1 MNACI
6 FCFTVHSIHQISIH
20 HGINLCN
27 FGDMQSNLNTDSNSI
42 DIIFS
47 MEKSLSL
54 KFSLQTKMKMYAE
67 SFRGKTQANV
77 AKVLIRNVTKTKAF
91 HS

>member
-1 MNACI
+1 
-6 FCFTVHSIHQISIH
+6 
-20 HGINLCN
+20 
-27 FGDMQSNLNTDSNSI
+27 MQSNLNTDSNSI

>member
-1 MNACI
+1 
-6 FCFTVHSIHQISIH
+6 
-20 HGINLCN
+20 
-27 FGDMQSNLNTDSNSI
+27 MQSNLNTDSNSI
-42 DIIFS
+42 DIIIFS
-47 MEKSLSL
+47 MEKTPSQ

-77 AKVLIRNVTKTKAF
+77 AKALIRNVTKTKTKAF